1 MFPQVALSLRPR
13 RVLLGAVLAAT
24 LAAPA
29 LGAPL
34 FDTRLPPSAIGEPV
48 LVAQNNQQAAQ
59 IAVRIQQLEEQI
71 RVLTGQVEGLTFQLT
86 QMQVMIQ
93 KMQEDNE
100 FRFQELEGG
109 APPATQSGAVTTE
122 QTVQPDPN
130 AVAVADPSI
139 VTIDP
144 SLQNPSTLPSDPTM
158 GAPMD
163 NLPMENVGE
172 SMDPMVGAA
181 DPNAGQLGT
190 LPQGDVA
197 LNQPLDLTLNGT
209 PVNGDAQA
217 QYNAGYDALVRGDYT
232 FAEEQFRQFVA
243 LYPQDPQAPDATNWL
258 GETLLQRGAYDEA
271 ADVLLTG
278 FQNYPQSGRAP
289 NLLLN
294 LGVALSGAGERETA
308 CRTFGEVRKR
318 YGNATPA
325 FTDRLT
331 QEEARAECPPA

>member
-1 MFPQVALSLRPR
+1 
-13 RVLLGAVLAAT
+13 
-24 LAAPA
+24 
-29 LGAPL
+29 
-34 FDTRLPPSAIGEPV
+34 
-48 LVAQNNQQAAQ
+48 
-59 IAVRIQQLEEQI
+59 
-71 RVLTGQVEGLTFQLT
+71 
-86 QMQVMIQ
+86 
-93 KMQEDNE
+93 
-100 FRFQELEGG
+100 
-109 APPATQSGAVTTE
+109 
-122 QTVQPDPN
+122 VQPDPN

-331 QEEARAECPPA
+331 QEEARAACPPA